1 MTIARRSQVSLDATP
16 YYHCIA
22 RCVRRAFLCGEDQYS
37 GQNFNHR
44 RQWLVDRLQQ
54 QASIFSIDICAYAIM
69 GNHYHLV
76 LRVDCDSVAQWSN
89 REVMERWC
97 GLFRGPLLVQHYL
110 ANKNLS
116 AAELDTIGDIA
127 ALWRE
132 RLSCI
137 SWFMRCLNE
146 FIARKANLEDDCKGR
161 FWEGRFTS
169 QALLDD
175 AAVLSCMAYVDLN
188 PVRAAIATDLESSDF
203 TSIQARLRG
212 QPNKAHG
219 ATDKHDEVTKLLGFS
234 DIENGESPGAQLP
247 LPLTEYT
254 ELLYWTGTAIRSDK
268 RGAITA
274 TTPSALN
281 TIGLH
286 KTQWLS
292 LALDVQ
298 ALSLRAIGNQLALR
312 KYTHSQGKQW
322 LSGQKYLAKLY
333 QDG

>member
-22 RCVRRAFLCGEDQYS
+22 RCVRRAFLLGEDHYS

-44 RQWLVDRLQQ
+44 RQWLVDRLKH
-54 QASIFSIDICAYAIM
+54 QAAIFSIDICAYAIM
-69 GNHYHLV
+69 DNHYHLV
-76 LRVDCDSVAQWSN
+76 LRVDCDRVARWSDK
-89 REVMERWC
+89 EVIQHWC

-110 ANKNLS
+110 ADKTLS
-116 AAELDTIGDIA
+116 EAELDTIADIA

-132 RLSCI
+132 RLSNI

-146 FIARKANLEDDCKGR
+146 FIARKANLEDECKGR

-188 PVRAAIATDLESSDF
+188 PVRAEIATDLESSDF
-203 TSIQARLRG
+203 TSIQERLFG
-212 QPNKAHG
+212 QTNNFNDI
-219 ATDKHDEVTKLLGFS
+219 TDKQEPATKLLGFS
-234 DIENGESPGAQLP
+234 DIENEESPGAQLP
-247 LPLTEYT
+247 LSLSDYT
-254 ELLYWTGTAIRSDK
+254 ELVYWTGRAIRTDK
-268 RGAITA
+268 RGSIAPK
-274 TTPSALN
+274 TPSALN
-281 TIGLH
+281 TIGLNE
-286 KTQWLS
+286 TQWLS

-298 ALSLRAIGNQLALR
+298 ALSLRAIGNLVALQQ
-312 KYTHSQGKQW
+312 YTHSQGQQW